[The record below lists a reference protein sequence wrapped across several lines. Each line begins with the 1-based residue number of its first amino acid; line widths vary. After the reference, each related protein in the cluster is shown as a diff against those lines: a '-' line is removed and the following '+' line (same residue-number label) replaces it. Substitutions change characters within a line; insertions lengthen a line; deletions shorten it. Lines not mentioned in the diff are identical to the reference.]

1 MSAIPG
7 WHPTVIAP
15 LPSTQEDPVP
25 FGSSERGSA
34 AGRRAGL
41 PLAWLGASLAGLTA
55 AGLLAQGVS
64 VAAVGVTA
72 AASMGVGAAFF
83 HLRRQSQLRRRAR
96 RRQAERLHLAESAL
110 QATRQRL
117 MQHDL
122 AVARRAEG
130 SRLMRELHDSVSGRL
145 LSALSLAQ
153 QLPGSPGALVTDST
167 SQQLLDLRRLL
178 ESSLLELRLSL
189 DHLDHDAGA
198 PLAHALADLREQAG
212 VALAAAGIELHWQ
225 LGPGTEDIVLGPRA
239 TLQLLRIA
247 QEALDNIARYAEG
260 ARHARVLL
268 ERLSGEAGEHLRL
281 AVGDDG
287 MAPCPVPEPV
297 GVPVQGMPLR
307 SHLGWA
313 RLQRQAQALGA
324 ELLAGDRCAGWTVD
338 LVLPLA
344 PARRRSA

>member
-1 MSAIPG
+1 MSAMPG

-15 LPSTQEDPVP
+15 LPSTQEEGVSMP
-25 FGSSERGSA
+25 SRERGTPVLHRHA
-34 AGRRAGL
+34 AAL
-41 PLAWLGASLAGLTA
+41 TWLGLGLLGLTSG
-55 AGLLAQGVS
+55 GLLAQGAS
-64 VAAVGVTA
+64 VGVVGATA
-72 AASMGVGAAFF
+72 AASMGAGAAFF
-83 HLRRQSQLRRRAR
+83 HLRRHSRQRSQSR
-96 RRQAERLHLAESAL
+96 RRQSERLHLAESAL

-130 SRLMRELHDSVSGRL
+130 TRLMRELHDSVSGRL

-153 QLPGSPGALVTDST
+153 QLPLQPGALVPEATPE
-167 SQQLLDLRRLL
+167 QLLELRRLL

-189 DHLDHDAGA
+189 DHLDHDAGT

-212 VALAAAGIELHWQ
+212 EALAAAGIELDWQ
-225 LGPGTEDIVLGPRA
+225 LGAGTEGIVLGPRA

-247 QEALDNIARYAEG
+247 QEALDNIARYARG
-260 ARHARVLL
+260 ATRARVLL
-268 ERLSGEAGEHLRL
+268 ERLGGESGEHLRL

-287 MAPCPVPEPV
+287 QAPCPVPEPA
-297 GVPVQGMPLR
+297 GVPAQGVPLR

-324 ELLAGDRCAGWTVD
+324 QLLAGDRHAGWTVD

-344 PARRRSA
+344 PSRRRAG

>member
-15 LPSTQEDPVP
+15 LPSTQEEASPP
-25 FGSSERGSA
+25 
-34 AGRRAGL
+34 RAREPGGAPPQRL
-41 PLAWLGASLAGLTA
+41 RPSLAWFSLGLMGLTG
-55 AGLLAQGVS
+55 AGLLAQGLS
-64 VAAVGVTA
+64 AAAVGATA
-72 AASMGVGAAFF
+72 AASMSAGAAFF
-83 HLRRQSQLRRRAR
+83 HLRHRSQLRRHTR

-130 SRLMRELHDSVSGRL
+130 GRLMRELHDSVSGRL

-153 QLPGSPGALVTDST
+153 QLPGSPGALVTDAT
-167 SQQLLDLRRLL
+167 SQQLLNLRRLL

-189 DHLDHDAGA
+189 DHLDHDAGT
-198 PLAHALADLREQAG
+198 PLAHALVDLREQASM
-212 VALAAAGIELHWQ
+212 ALAAAGIELDWQ

-247 QEALDNIARYAEG
+247 QEALDNIARYADG
-260 ARHARVLL
+260 ARRARLL
-268 ERLSGEAGEHLRL
+268 LQRLSGEAGEHLRL

-297 GVPVQGMPLR
+297 GVPAQAVPLR

-324 ELLAGDRCAGWTVD
+324 QLLAGDRGAGWTVD

-344 PARRRSA
+344 PSPRRPV

>member
-1 MSAIPG
+1 MSAVPA

-15 LPSTQEDPVP
+15 LPSTQEEAPATGP
-25 FGSSERGSA
+25 NEHGARS
-34 AGRRAGL
+34 GRQTGQ
-41 PLAWLGASLAGLTA
+41 PLTWLGLGVAGLTA
-55 AGLLAQGVS
+55 GGWLAQGLS
-64 VAAVGVTA
+64 AAAVGVTV
-72 AASMGVGAAFF
+72 AASMGAGAAFF
-83 HLRRQSQLRRRAR
+83 HLKRQSQLRRRAR
-96 RRQAERLHLAESAL
+96 RRQAERLQLAESAL
-110 QATRQRL
+110 HATRQRL

-189 DHLDHDAGA
+189 DHLDHDAGT
-198 PLAHALADLREQAG
+198 PLAHAMADLREQAG
-212 VALAAAGIELHWQ
+212 AALAAAGIELHWQ
-225 LGPGTEDIVLGPRA
+225 LGAGTEDVVLGPRA

-247 QEALDNIARYAEG
+247 QEALDNITRYAQG
-260 ARHARVLL
+260 ARCAHVLL
-268 ERLSGEAGEHLRL
+268 ERLSGEAGDHLRL

-287 MAPCPVPEPV
+287 PAPCPMPEPA
-297 GVPVQGMPLR
+297 GVPAQGMPLR

-324 ELLAGDRCAGWTVD
+324 QLLPGDRHAGWTVD

-344 PARRRSA
+344 PSQRRPT